1 VRSNWRPAWMEISAF
16 RTTLAH
22 GPGQPEGGVKENGLG
37 EKSANATLLNKGTMQ
52 GVVLGRGT
60 AGSAVAVLAEP
71 ITSPGGGM
79 VCAEIALVMSMRHA
93 IANIFEPEKNVKD
106 LRLVAKKTCI
116 TTSVVRTKF

>member
-1 VRSNWRPAWMEISAF
+1 MEISAF

-37 EKSANATLLNKGTMQ
+37 EKSANATLLNKETTQ
-52 GVVLGRGT
+52 GVVVGRGT
-60 AGSAVAVLAEP
+60 VGSAVAVLAEP

-79 VCAEIALVMSMRHA
+79 VCAEIALVMSMRNVA
-93 IANIFEPEKNVKD
+93 ASIFVVEKNLKD
-106 LRLVAKKTCI
+106 LRLVAKKTYI